1 MGQEDDAVR
10 EVARTTGKAI
20 DAGREL
26 GGFVARYIGGPI
38 GQASGIVEDKL
49 KYLRWERQVRY
60 IRKAEEFLA
69 QQGLQAPTRPVPMKI
84 AIPIFEAA
92 SMEEDD
98 DLQDMWAR
106 LLVNAADA
114 DGGAE
119 VTRGLVTV
127 LRDFGRL
134 EAQLLQVIHDAPPD
148 KYPNGVIP
156 TGALPGRYL
165 ELEGETGLPQ
175 EAVQVALWHLMR
187 LGCIDSGGTWAS
199 ITGIEHITITPLGR
213 ALVRACTLK
222 ESG

>member
-1 MGQEDDAVR
+1 MGQEDDVVR

-26 GGFVARYIGGPI
+26 GGFVARFVDGPLE
-38 GQASGIVEDKL
+38 QASGIVEDKL
-49 KYLRWERQVRY
+49 RYLRWERQVRLMM
-60 IRKAEEFLA
+60 RAGEFLA
-69 QQGLQAPTRPVPMKI
+69 QQGLRDPTRPVPLKV
-84 AIPIFEAA
+84 ALPIFEAA

-114 DGGAE
+114 DGGAD

-134 EAQLLQVIHDAPPD
+134 EARLLQVIHDAPQD

-156 TGALPGRYL
+156 TALLPDKYL

-175 EAVQVALWHLMR
+175 EPVQVALWHLMR
-187 LGCIDSGGTWAS
+187 LGCVDSGGTWAS

-222 ESG
+222 GSG